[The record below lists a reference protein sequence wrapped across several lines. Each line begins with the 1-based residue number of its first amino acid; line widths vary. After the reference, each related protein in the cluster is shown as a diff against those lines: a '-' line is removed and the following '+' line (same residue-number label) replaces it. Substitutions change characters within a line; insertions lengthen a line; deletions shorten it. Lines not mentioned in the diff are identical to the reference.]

1 MATNSTDS
9 AVVCI
14 LDDDDSVRES
24 LAALLEPLSIRI
36 FTYSNAQDFLDS
48 LETEAAPDCLI
59 TEVDLPGLG
68 GLQLLEQLSKLG
80 HHVPTIFL
88 SRDGNVRT
96 AVHAM
101 RVGAVDFIEK
111 PFING
116 TLLQNV
122 KKIISARREPST
134 SK

>member
-1 MATNSTDS
+1 MTTNSKDS

-14 LDDDDSVRES
+14 LDDDDSVRDS
-24 LAALLEPLSIRI
+24 LTALLEPLAIKI
-36 FTYSNAQDFLDS
+36 FTYSNAHDFLAS
-48 LETEAAPDCLI
+48 LETKEAPDCLI
-59 TEVDLPGLG
+59 TEVALPGLS
-68 GLQLLEQLSKLG
+68 GLQLLEQLSRLG

-88 SRDGNVRT
+88 SRDGDVRT

-111 PFING
+111 PFIDG

-122 KKIISARREPST
+122 KKIISDRQALLP
-134 SK
+134 

>member
-1 MATNSTDS
+1 MTTNSRDS

-14 LDDDDSVRES
+14 LDDDDSVRDS
-24 LAALLEPLSIRI
+24 LTALLEPLSIRI

-48 LETEAAPDCLI
+48 LENEAAPDCLI
-59 TEVDLPGLG
+59 TEVDLPGLS
-68 GLQLLEQLSKLG
+68 GLQLLEQLSRLG

-88 SRDGNVRT
+88 SRNGDVRT

-122 KKIISARREPST
+122 KKIISTRENRSST
-134 SK
+134 E

>member
-1 MATNSTDS
+1 MATNIRES

-14 LDDDDSVRES
+14 LDDDISVRDS
-24 LAALLEPLSIRI
+24 LTALLEPLSIRI
-36 FTYSNAQDFLDS
+36 LTYSNAQDFLDS
-48 LETEAAPDCLI
+48 LETQEAPDCLI
-59 TEVDLPGLG
+59 TEVDLPGLS
-68 GLQLLEQLSKLG
+68 GLQLLEQLSRLG
-80 HHVPTIFL
+80 HRVPTIFL

-122 KKIISARREPST
+122 KKIISASEKRSQAE
-134 SK
+134 